1 MSAGQAENYV
11 LLLVLLSIFAG
22 GTLVLLSLLLLFCHR
37 CCMGGRRYSRCAGRV
52 GSANGDSASFLC
64 DNCETD
70 CEVLPPFRASDDLEK
85 TNTTYAE
92 DSQPTQGRS
101 GVKIHLNIA
110 SGAQGS
116 LPVSP
121 SLRNH
126 HSPGR
131 IRRPLGR
138 QLSRW
143 RVRAVRLHWLYWPK
157 SLFQ

>member
-37 CCMGGRRYSRCAGRV
+37 CCMGGRRYSRCEAQTEIPRLFGGIIV
-52 GSANGDSASFLC
+52 KLTVASC
-64 DNCETD
+64 
-70 CEVLPPFRASDDLEK
+70 PPFRASDDLEK

-101 GVKIHLNIA
+101 GLKIRLNIS

-126 HSPGR
+126 HPPGR
-131 IRRPLGR
+131 IRRPLSR

-157 SLFQ
+157 SLIQ

>member
-1 MSAGQAENYV
+1 MPGGPWSCCLCCSSSATAAAWAVAATPGARAASKAQTR
-11 LLLVLLSIFAG
+11 LFG
-22 GTLVLLSLLLLFCHR
+22 GIIVKLTV
-37 CCMGGRRYSRCAGRV
+37 
-52 GSANGDSASFLC
+52 ASC
-64 DNCETD
+64 
-70 CEVLPPFRASDDLEK
+70 PPFRASDDLEK

-101 GVKIHLNIA
+101 GLKIRLNIS

-126 HSPGR
+126 HPPGR
-131 IRRPLGR
+131 IRRPLSR

-143 RVRAVRLHWLYWPK
+143 RVRAVRLHWLYWPQ
-157 SLFQ
+157 SLIQ